1 MDNKLKNNEGI
12 FEKLYN
18 ICTKLING
26 LGIIIIFGML
36 LLNLIIM
43 GYIKNIHEKF
53 DYSLNYLSVFLIVI
67 LITAV
72 LYILVK
78 KDKIKL
84 RYFLIISMLVQIVLG
99 VIWINI
105 SKTPVFSDQLLV
117 HKIGK
122 ELVENG
128 KLSEEVLIYIMTCP
142 HQLGIRSVFWN
153 NI

>member
-18 ICTKLING
+18 ISTKLING

-43 GYIKNIHEKF
+43 GYIKNIHEKV
-53 DYSLNYLSVFLIVI
+53 DYRLNYLSVFLIVI

-84 RYFLIISMLVQIVLG
+84 RYFLIISIC
-99 VIWINI
+99 
-105 SKTPVFSDQLLV
+105 F
-117 HKIGK
+117 
-122 ELVENG
+122 
-128 KLSEEVLIYIMTCP
+128 
-142 HQLGIRSVFWN
+142 
-153 NI
+153 